1 MVEGG
6 QVVSRQWDG
15 LCCGGDSSDG
25 GGSYGDNTI
34 GGVGL
39 AREEDISLRLVGLG
53 REWVCSVV
61 VVVAVLWCSEPGCIC
76 CYVGFGFGSNTYW
89 ARAGDETGQ

>member
-1 MVEGG
+1 MVL
-6 QVVSRQWDG
+6 RQWDG

-39 AREEDISLRLVGLG
+39 ARGEG
-53 REWVCSVV
+53 VC
-61 VVVAVLWCSEPGCIC
+61 L
-76 CYVGFGFGSNTYW
+76 
-89 ARAGDETGQ
+89 